1 MAAKRDFRR
10 ENWDSLRERLR
21 IDDCD
26 IWLFRE
32 LYAVLAS
39 FADKPQNSISRIGG
53 GRISIPD
60 DQGNDL
66 GHFRQVILEKYPD
79 VAGLEVMRVATEI
92 DAILSRR
99 SFGGEAF
106 DEYFWTNAGFQRHED
121 WLRIRELARAFLI
134 R

>member
-1 MAAKRDFRR
+1 MAAKRDSRR
-10 ENWDSLRERLR
+10 ENWEDLRERLR

-79 VAGLEVMRVATEI
+79 VAGLRSCASPRKSMQSSAAAVWGRGIRRVF
-92 DAILSRR
+92 L
-99 SFGGEAF
+99 
-106 DEYFWTNAGFQRHED
+106 DERGIPTA
-121 WLRIRELARAFLI
+121 
-134 R
+134 